1 MSGLR
6 SLFRFTRLK
15 LATLAPGK
23 TAVTHSLSILCND
36 VRAILSDVKTCVDPP
51 NKEACSERP
60 LNVVFTSIIML
71 ITSSIA
77 VRMTS

>member
-1 MSGLR
+1 MSGLW
-6 SLFRFTRLK
+6 SLFRFTLLK

-23 TAVTHSLSILCND
+23 TEVTQSLSILCID
-36 VRAILSDVKTCVDPP
+36 VRAILSDVKTCVDPA

-60 LNVVFTSIIML
+60 LKIVFTIIIML

-77 VRMTS
+77 V